1 MIEAD
6 GRDATDTITSFI
18 NELDSPVNY
27 IMTDGITAGGFN
39 MINIR
44 AINQR
49 AGTPVIAVTRT
60 DPDFDRIE
68 NALSSLDD
76 KAERKEVIEA
86 AGTVHKATVNSQP
99 VFFQTAGI
107 TEDDACAVIRDH
119 ATEGVI
125 PEPVRVADLI
135 GSGIQEVWQ

>member
-1 MIEAD
+1 MIETD
-6 GRDATDTITSFI
+6 GLDATDTITSFI
-18 NELDSPVNY
+18 NELDPPMNY

-39 MINIR
+39 MIDIR

-49 AGTPVIAVTRT
+49 SGTPVIAVTRT

-68 NALSSLDD
+68 KALSSLDHT
-76 KAERKEVIEA
+76 AERKEAIEA

-107 TEDDACAVIRDH
+107 TEDNACSVIRDH